1 MFVVLL
7 ATLFFVEA
15 VVIEVLALVAN
26 AIFPKEV
33 GVPAYFHK
41 TLREKSDQN
50 TGWDN
55 IWYHFA
61 DFSIYYYWLNQYLQL
76 KYVGFESY

>member
-26 AIFPKEV
+26 AIFPKKV

-41 TLREKSDQN
+41 T
-50 TGWDN
+50 
-55 IWYHFA
+55 
-61 DFSIYYYWLNQYLQL
+61 
-76 KYVGFESY
+76 

>member
-15 VVIEVLALVAN
+15 VVIEVLALIAN

-41 TLREKSDQN
+41 TLREKYEFIKILDE
-50 TGWDN
+50 T
-55 IWYHFA
+55 
-61 DFSIYYYWLNQYLQL
+61 IYDTTSLTSVSNQYLQI

>member
-33 GVPAYFHK
+33 SVPAYFHK
-41 TLREKSDQN
+41 T
-50 TGWDN
+50 
-55 IWYHFA
+55 
-61 DFSIYYYWLNQYLQL
+61 
-76 KYVGFESY
+76 

>member
-15 VVIEVLALVAN
+15 VVIEVLALIAN

-50 TGWDN
+50 TG
-55 IWYHFA
+55 
-61 DFSIYYYWLNQYLQL
+61 
-76 KYVGFESY
+76 